1 MEVNE
6 IIEKALEKYDKK
18 KEKLQGEII
27 EKTAKE
33 TARNT
38 VMELKGNNLIR
49 GELSYY
55 KKVEL
60 LLYRYEILKDAI
72 KQKEEDI
79 EYIEKHGLPQASKS
93 IVVYQT
99 GGGSISAE
107 DRYLQLK
114 EKYLMEKMET
124 ERDMKRIEN
133 AISKIEKDKYFSII
147 QYRYLNKEEDRIA
160 TDEEVAEKLKKD
172 RRTIGRNR
180 ARLMNDL
187 ITILFPE
194 SLREII

>member
-6 IIEKALEKYDKK
+6 IIEKAIEKYDKK
-18 KEKLQGEII
+18 KEKNQSEII

-33 TARNT
+33 TAKNT
-38 VMELKGNNLIR
+38 VMELKGNNLIK

-99 GGGSISAE
+99 GRGSISAE

-160 TDEEVAEKLKKD
+160 SDEEVAEKLKKD